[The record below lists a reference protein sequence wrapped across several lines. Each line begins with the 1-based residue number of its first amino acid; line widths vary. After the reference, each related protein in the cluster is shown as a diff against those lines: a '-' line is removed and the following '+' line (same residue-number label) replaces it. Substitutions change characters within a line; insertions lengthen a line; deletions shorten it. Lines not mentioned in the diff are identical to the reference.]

1 MGVPTH
7 FAAIDDLIAMKEA
20 ANRREK
26 DRPDVLRLRR
36 LKQKKRGG

>member
-1 MGVPTH
+1 MGVPTR

-36 LKQKKRGG
+36 LRDKGKGG